1 MDPLVA
7 ESTKLENL
15 DFIGKPLL
23 KSLRKQK
30 REVILCDVSIKCRNK
45 QLPAHRCVL
54 YAVSKYCR
62 TLFTGSLPPIY
73 RNGMAIMDLDLFSYD
88 TVQYFIDF
96 IYSEEN
102 NSFYEIDAVELF
114 RLIDYLQVS
123 ANIITEIL
131 RYFISTTNCI
141 KLHELAL
148 SCNYLSLQEIL
159 ESYISNNLKE
169 LIGSPAWAL
178 SENALSSL
186 QKNPVYLS
194 QPAEIIG
201 ADAKEIL
208 NNIYVRY
215 SLVSYQKKFH
225 ISAKS
230 RTWSVKNDCEM
241 TVYSNRSTVD
251 KYGKQMVYFIFQYEL
266 YAIETGD
273 NLDTYWIYKYD
284 HRGKTFSIAVGLSRK
299 KYHWHGILKL
309 PSNLPEV
316 EVSMVITSISEESIF
331 ILFST
336 EDSDVW
342 LMKLN
347 LGKIGRPSIQLE
359 NQFVDLDR
367 YRCIVLCR
375 KSLYFF
381 EESGYY
387 AYSLD
392 SRSTKRYELEDSS
405 EGNQSCNYSY
415 CEFQD
420 VLYAFN
426 LMEDHH
432 KLKIF
437 LLDEDDGHWV
447 LLSEHVIESRVIKVH
462 AVSSPNELYLVLNVS
477 DFEDEDESP
486 DYYSKSIYCY
496 NPVSKDLLLL
506 KEFESFDR
514 EYLFVPEYM
523 VP

>member
-114 RLIDYLQVS
+114 RLMDYLQVS

-241 TVYSNRSTVD
+241 TVPQLINMESKWYILSSST
-251 KYGKQMVYFIFQYEL
+251 
-266 YAIETGD
+266 
-273 NLDTYWIYKYD
+273 
-284 HRGKTFSIAVGLSRK
+284 
-299 KYHWHGILKL
+299 
-309 PSNLPEV
+309 
-316 EVSMVITSISEESIF
+316 
-331 ILFST
+331 
-336 EDSDVW
+336 
-342 LMKLN
+342 
-347 LGKIGRPSIQLE
+347 
-359 NQFVDLDR
+359 
-367 YRCIVLCR
+367 
-375 KSLYFF
+375 
-381 EESGYY
+381 
-387 AYSLD
+387 
-392 SRSTKRYELEDSS
+392 
-405 EGNQSCNYSY
+405 NYM
-415 CEFQD
+415 Q
-420 VLYAFN
+420 
-426 LMEDHH
+426 
-432 KLKIF
+432 
-437 LLDEDDGHWV
+437 
-447 LLSEHVIESRVIKVH
+447 
-462 AVSSPNELYLVLNVS
+462 
-477 DFEDEDESP
+477 
-486 DYYSKSIYCY
+486 
-496 NPVSKDLLLL
+496 
-506 KEFESFDR
+506 
-514 EYLFVPEYM
+514 
-523 VP
+523 